1 MSQLRPTGTT
11 LPVPVDREPSLLLTT
26 GTATDV
32 GGRSDNQDAVVS
44 RRLGAFGSGEGQE
57 AAGQLLAVAD
67 GMGGH
72 ENGDLASQIAIE
84 SLLAQVE
91 SDGGTDAAT
100 LLKRAYREA
109 NSRIFETGSG
119 DGSGESNMGTTLV
132 AAIVR
137 GKYATIAN
145 VGDSR
150 AYLIRANRLNQLTQ
164 DHSLVAQQV
173 AQGEISAADART
185 SPHRN
190 RLTQALGQRQ
200 KLDNRLPDIFE
211 ITLLPK
217 DRLLLCSD
225 GFYDVVPDADLV
237 SVVLGSSAEVSAA
250 TLVDLGKQR
259 GTSDNVSAVVLA
271 ADREIVEPVVE
282 VREAGGGSNTIVMLL
297 IAVGVI
303 LFIAIVVAALTIL

>member
-1 MSQLRPTGTT
+1 MSQLSPAGTT
-11 LPVPVDREPSLLLTT
+11 LPASTDREPSLLLTT

-32 GGRSDNQDAVVS
+32 GGRSENQDSVVS
-44 RRLGAFGSGEGQE
+44 RRLPAVGTGEGQE
-57 AAGQLLAVAD
+57 SAGQLLAVAD

-91 SDGGTDAAT
+91 RDGGTDPAT

-109 NSRIFETGSG
+109 NSRIFETGTA

-132 AAIVR
+132 AAVVR

-150 AYLIRANRLNQLTQ
+150 AYLIRANRVNQLTQ

-173 AQGEISAADART
+173 AKGEISAADART

-225 GFYDVVPDADLV
+225 GLYDVVPDADLLPV
-237 SVVLGSSAEVSAA
+237 ILGSSAEVAA
-250 TLVDLGKQR
+250 STLVDLGKQR
-259 GTSDNVSAVVLA
+259 GASDNVSAVVLA

-282 VREAGGGSNTIVMLL
+282 VRDTSGTSNTIVMVL
-297 IAVGVI
+297 IVVGVI
-303 LFIAIVVAALTIL
+303 LLIAIVVAALTIL